1 MTNDEDI
8 MQKCIQLSLKGKG
21 HVSPN
26 PLVGC
31 IIIKDGRVIGK
42 GFHSK
47 FGEEHA
53 EANAVN
59 DAKSNGYDLR
69 NSEVYVN
76 LEPCSHTGKTNPCS
90 DLLINE
96 KVGKVIVGM
105 KDPFEKVNGKGIKK
119 LRNAGIEVVTGV
131 LESECKELNKFF
143 IKFVKEHLPYVTLK
157 IAQSIDGRIALSNY
171 KSQWITGKESRK
183 FVHQLRSEYDVVLI
197 GKNTARYDN
206 PSLTVREV
214 HGRTPYRIVIDRDS
228 TLPGNLKL
236 FTDTEKDKTFVVTG
250 SSKKAVTEIYSRN
263 IIRVKEKDQ
272 KLIIKDILKKLYA
285 MNVSSVLVEGGAN
298 LYSQFV
304 KSDLFDDIYVFIAPK
319 IIGKGISCFSDY
331 EIAKLTDAK
340 ILNYIYSKSFDKD
353 LLIYYK
359 NVHRNS
365 TGSGKDHKKK
375 N

>member
-1 MTNDEDI
+1 MTIDEDI

-31 IIIKDGRVIGK
+31 IIIKDGKVIGK

-76 LEPCSHTGKTNPCS
+76 LEPCSHTGKTKPCS

-96 KVGKVIVGM
+96 KVGKVVVGI

-331 EIAKLTDAK
+331 EITKLTDAK
-340 ILNYIYSKSFDKD
+340 NLNYIYSKSFDKD

-365 TGSGKDHKKK
+365 TGSGKDH
-375 N
+375 

>member
-31 IIIKDGRVIGK
+31 IIIKDGKVIGK

-331 EIAKLTDAK
+331 EITKLTDAK

-365 TGSGKDHKKK
+365 TGSGKDH
-375 N
+375 